1 MTKKLNVKNVISILA
16 TIFMVICLFAKPFPG
31 LEPVGMRFLGIFVWW
46 IFMMLLN
53 PIPNYL
59 SSMIGVVIAIVAGCT
74 TLEAGFSAFSGSTIW
89 ILIGCLGLAAGL
101 TASGVLTRIALH
113 VLKLFPGTFTGQF
126 MAVTTASIVLAP
138 MFTAPN
144 AKTAILLPVVNEI
157 GDQMGYEPHSKGV
170 AGMASIVAIIANFH
184 GIVFMT
190 GSVNPA
196 FALSL
201 CGGTSMSW
209 IQWFLFALVWTVVSL
224 AILLVIHL
232 IYFNPDRGKPKAE
245 RSHIGKEV
253 IQARIDQL
261 PRINWREIVSLVVLL
276 VAAVLWIT
284 ESIHGI
290 PSAVI
295 AIAVWCVYMLM
306 HLFSAADFSTKI
318 PWSLVVFIG
327 CLLGLSNAVGST
339 GVSAWVAGLISPVV
353 AGISGNPA
361 LVIIFVAL
369 ICFALKFG
377 TVNYFVTAPIFIA
390 MLSDIAVA
398 PIVIAFVCVVANF
411 AYFFSYQ
418 SFTMVGILAT
428 TEGRVEYKD
437 LGTSTWWYFPA
448 CILGILASI
457 PWWSALGY
465 IG

>member
-31 LEPVGMRFLGIFVWW
+31 LEAVGMRFLGIFVWW

-59 SSMIGVVIAIVAGCT
+59 SSMIGVIIAIVAGCT

-89 ILIGCLGLAAGL
+89 IMIGCLGLAAGL

-138 MFTAPN
+138 MFTAPA
-144 AKTAILLPVVNEI
+144 AKTAILLPIVNEI
-157 GDQMGYEPHSKGV
+157 GDQMGYEPHSKGI
-170 AGMASIVAIIANFH
+170 AGLTSIVSIIANFH

-190 GSVNPA
+190 GSLNPA
-196 FALSL
+196 FILSL
-201 CGGTSMSW
+201 CGASMGW
-209 IQWFLFALVWTVVSL
+209 MQWFLFALVWTVVSL
-224 AILLVIHL
+224 AILLVVHL
-232 IYFNPDRGKPKAE
+232 IYFNPDRGKPKE
-245 RSHIGKEV
+245 EHSHIGKEV

-261 PRINWREIVSLVVLL
+261 PKVNWKEIVSLVVLL

-284 ESIHGI
+284 ESVHGI
-290 PSAVI
+290 PSAVV

-306 HLFSAADFSTKI
+306 NLFSAADFSTKI
-318 PWSLVVFIG
+318 PWSLVVFIA

-339 GVSAWVAGLISPVV
+339 GVSGWVAGLISPVV
-353 AGISGNPA
+353 ASISGNTT
-361 LVIIFVAL
+361 LVIIVVAL

-377 TVNYFVTAPIFIA
+377 TVNYFVTVPIFIV
-390 MLSDIAVA
+390 MLSDVAIAPV
-398 PIVIAFVCVVANF
+398 VIAFVCAVSNF
-411 AYFFSYQ
+411 AYFWSYQ
-418 SFTMVGILAT
+418 SFSLVSLLVMSD
-428 TEGRVEYKD
+428 GRVDYKD

-448 CILGILASI
+448 CILGIIASI
-457 PWWSALGY
+457 PWWSVLGY